1 LGVFFLNLFVRMGET
16 RGASKH
22 RDGPRALQ
30 HDPAQAS
37 RAREGKETAHQLLT
51 AQALIVA
58 VGMASSVASA
68 RVNKTH
74 ELCVADAGAMD
85 ARIIHPAHTD
95 GRTAEE
101 IEESAQHRKIS
112 NLTMGKFEVVFA
124 RGNWTF

>member
-1 LGVFFLNLFVRMGET
+1 MGET

-30 HDPAQAS
+30 HEPAQAT
-37 RAREGKETAHQLLT
+37 RAHHSEQAAQQFLA

-85 ARIIHPAHTD
+85 ARIVHPPHTD
-95 GRTAEE
+95 GRTAKE
-101 IEESAQHRKIS
+101 IEKSAQHRRIS
-112 NLTMGKFEVVFA
+112 NPSMGKFEVVFA